1 MSIESELAR
10 FAKTQ
15 RFKDLCKQA
24 QKEAVAEGRSFGTG
38 GSASPEKL
46 ATIGAEARQTFH
58 EYISAVIPSI
68 GIQDIIVGDVTPL
81 PDGTFEIP
89 LYFDPDAIERESLW
103 VEKWGEVDNIIRLL
117 THGWDTKGKIVTGMW
132 HGRVTESWP
141 KRAGDQ
147 FLQNA
152 ADKIMADNPGV
163 TVILHDKYIDRY
175 W

>member
-1 MSIESELAR
+1 MSIVSELAR
-10 FAKTQ
+10 FEKTQ
-15 RFKDLCKQA
+15 RFKDLCKAA
-24 QKEAVAEGRSFGTG
+24 QKQAAAEGRTFGSG
-38 GSASPEKL
+38 GAASPEKL
-46 ATIGAEARQTFH
+46 KTIGEEARQTFWR
-58 EYISAVIPSI
+58 YINEVIPSI
-68 GIQDIIVGDVTPL
+68 GVQDIIVGDVTPL

-89 LYFDPDAIERESLW
+89 LYFDPDAIERESLD
-103 VEKWGEVDNIIRLL
+103 VKRWGEVDNIIRLL
-117 THGWDTKGKIVTGMW
+117 THGWDTHGKIVTGVW

-141 KRAGDQ
+141 KRAGDP